1 MKKTHATKTTCP
13 ILAVA
18 EILSD
23 TWTMLI
29 LHALREKPLRFC
41 ELERWLESI
50 STRTLSSKLKKLQEQ
65 DLIFKNTEGYYSIS
79 DKGAGLSIVEDAMV
93 RYAKKH
99 LA

>member
-1 MKKTHATKTTCP
+1 MSTNNDTKTACP

-29 LHALREKPLRFC
+29 MHALREKPLRFC

-50 STRTLSSKLKKLQEQ
+50 STRTLSNKLKKLQQQE
-65 DLIFKNTEGYYSIS
+65 LIYKNAEGYYSIA
-79 DKGAGLSIVEDAMV
+79 DKGAGLSIIEDAMI
-93 RYAKKH
+93 RYAKKY
-99 LA
+99 LP